1 MRRTLAAALLS
12 LAPALLAAQTTL
24 STGGGSSVGSF
35 GPSGTSTYGQTFL
48 APTNGDTQLDAFSF
62 WLGAS
67 STMTMRGYVFAW
79 DDALDR
85 ATGPALFTGSTF
97 AGPGGAGFH
106 RVDVS
111 TGGINL
117 VGGTRYVALLST
129 AGLAGSGSTTWERSA
144 AGNSYADGAFVFY
157 NTNSVAA
164 LNTQTWD
171 GGSGNHIV
179 TGGDI
184 RFEMAFNAASSN
196 VVPEPGTWAL
206 LATGL
211 VAVGGIARRRARTA

>member
-1 MRRTLAAALLS
+1 M
-12 LAPALLAAQTTL
+12 
-24 STGGGSSVGSF
+24 GI
-35 GPSGTSTYGQTFL
+35 
-48 APTNGDTQLDAFSF
+48 
-62 WLGAS
+62 
-67 STMTMRGYVFAW
+67 RGYVFAW

-85 ATGPALFTGSTF
+85 ATGPALFTSGTF
-97 AGPGGAGFH
+97 AGPGGAGFQ

-111 TGGINL
+111 TGGLNL
-117 VGGTRYVALLST
+117 VGGTRYVAFLST
-129 AGLAGSGSTTWERSA
+129 VGQAGSGSNSWEFSSPA
-144 AGNSYADGAFVFY
+144 STYADGAFVYF
-157 NTNSVAA
+157 NTNSLAA

-171 GGSGNHIV
+171 GGSGNHIG
-179 TGGDI
+179 TGGDV